1 MLPKDLIVHVLTF
14 MKEREFHIFF
24 SNFSLVR
31 KHIDVSISKNRGLK
45 YDIDIDLVFDKN
57 EVYIKIL
64 RQIISTTIKTYDK
77 IDRNITLKSSMFLLI
92 LKHFRN
98 LKYDLNQEMVMDRVG
113 RVLQYPLNQMMP
125 PLRHSPNKIMGILYS
140 LFIKML
146 EQPAYLHCSRTQYY
160 IADIEEIMAVV
171 QWYDYFK
178 RKVDK

>member
-1 MLPKDLIVHVLTF
+1 MLPKDLIAHVLTF

-45 YDIDIDLVFDKN
+45 YDIHLVFDKDK
-57 EVYIKIL
+57 EYIRIL
-64 RQIISTTIKTYDK
+64 RQIISATIKTYDK

-98 LKYDLNQEMVMDRVG
+98 LQFDLKQEITMDRAG
-113 RVLQYPLNQMMP
+113 ILHRSARGIRYLPNQ
-125 PLRHSPNKIMGILYS
+125 IMCTLYS

-178 RKVDK
+178 RKIDK